1 MFNWL
6 DWILVPAVMFF
17 VWEGWLAGGIK
28 VLSGMISFLGSLWL
42 AVKYHSAA
50 GRFVGEKFGI
60 SRVWVDVVGYLIVA
74 VTAETIISIALHL
87 LLQKLTGK
95 RTQSQ
100 WNRAI
105 GAAANGIKGLV
116 LAAFAL
122 LVIIALPLK
131 GNIRRDIRSSILGSR
146 LVAAAQKYGGQV
158 ETSINEA
165 AAEAVRFLTIK
176 PQSTEIIPLNLPL
189 ETCRL
194 NVGEEEEWKML
205 GLINRER
212 ENAGSEPLGID
223 RQITAVAREYGRDM
237 FERKYFSHYSPEGT
251 DAGERLEK
259 GGVVYALAGENLAY
273 APDLETAHKGLMES
287 EGHRKNILEPRFGRV
302 GIGVI
307 DAGICGMMF
316 VQNFAD

>member
-60 SRVWVDVVGYLIVA
+60 SRIWVDVVGYLIVA

-189 ETCRL
+189 ETCRF
-194 NVGEEEEWKML
+194 NVSEEEEWKML
-205 GLINRER
+205 GLINREGKTLAQSPWVSTGKLPQLPGSTAGTCLK
-212 ENAGSEPLGID
+212 ENISPIIRRKGQMPE
-223 RQITAVAREYGRDM
+223 RDWKKG
-237 FERKYFSHYSPEGT
+237 ESYTHWPEKT
-251 DAGERLEK
+251 W
-259 GGVVYALAGENLAY
+259 
-273 APDLETAHKGLMES
+273 HM
-287 EGHRKNILEPRFGRV
+287 PRIWRRPTK
-302 GIGVI
+302 
-307 DAGICGMMF
+307 D
-316 VQNFAD
+316 